1 MSVSPTS
8 PDVIISKLKAETLAA
23 LAKKGVRSDER
34 ALEDFRRLEIVTNY
48 LPKAEGSALV
58 RLGDT
63 QVLVGVKLELGSPYP
78 DTPDEGVLVVSAEFV
93 PTASPAFEPGPPD
106 ENAIELA
113 RVIDR
118 VLREYGVIDTSK
130 LAVIPGR
137 KVWVVW
143 IDIYV
148 LDHGG
153 NLVDA
158 SSIAVL
164 AALLTAKIP
173 QHVLGEGESIHV
185 DKTVASGPLP
195 ILRKAVTVT
204 IGKLGDSLIVDPT
217 LEEESVISS
226 KIIIGVGEDG
236 LIAGLQKTGDGY
248 LTKQEIEGAVS
259 LALRKGSEL
268 IAKINECLK
277 PREGTHV
284 ETAEPATTIQ
294 EGLKPLEGMPDNN
307 A

>member
-1 MSVSPTS
+1 MSVTPTS
-8 PDVIISKLKAETLAA
+8 PEVIISRLKADTLSS
-23 LAKKGVRSDER
+23 LAKKGVRADGR
-34 ALEDFRRLEIVTNY
+34 GLEEFRELKITTEY

-58 RLGDT
+58 KLGDT
-63 QVLVGVKLELGSPYP
+63 QVLVGVKLELGSPYS
-78 DTPDEGVLVVSAEFV
+78 DAPDEGVLVVSAEFV

-130 LAVIPGR
+130 LVVIPGR

-158 SSIAVL
+158 SSIATL
-164 AALLTAKIP
+164 AALLTAKVP
-173 QHVLGEGESIHV
+173 KHTLTEGELIHV
-185 DKTVASGPLP
+185 DRSIASGPLP
-195 ILRKAVTVT
+195 IVRRALTVSV
-204 IGKLGDSLIVDPT
+204 GKLGDSLIIDPT
-217 LEEESVISS
+217 LEEEGVITS
-226 KIIIGVGEDG
+226 KLIIGVSEDG
-236 LIAGLQKTGDGY
+236 MIAGLQKSGDGY
-248 LTKQEIEGAVS
+248 LTLQEIENAVS
-259 LALRKGSEL
+259 LALKKGAEL
-268 IAKINECLK
+268 IAKINELLGRREAVVTEAVKEDEGCEEQ
-277 PREGTHV
+277 REG
-284 ETAEPATTIQ
+284 EPN
-294 EGLKPLEGMPDNN
+294 DN

>member
-1 MSVSPTS
+1 MSVTPTS
-8 PDVIISKLKAETLAA
+8 PEVIISRLKADTLSS
-23 LAKKGVRSDER
+23 LAKKGVRADGR
-34 ALEDFRRLEIVTNY
+34 GLEEFRELKIATEY

-58 RLGDT
+58 KLGDT

-78 DTPDEGVLVVSAEFV
+78 DAPDEGVLVVSAEFV

-118 VLREYGVIDTSK
+118 VLRECSVIDTSK
-130 LAVIPGR
+130 LVVVPGR

-158 SSIAVL
+158 SSIATL
-164 AALLTAKIP
+164 AALLTARVPK
-173 QHVLGEGESIHV
+173 HTLTEDELIHV
-185 DKTVASGPLP
+185 DRSTSSEPLP
-195 ILRKAVTVT
+195 IVRRALTVSV
-204 IGKLGDSLIVDPT
+204 GKLGDSLVIDPT
-217 LEEESVISS
+217 LEEEGVITS
-226 KIIIGVGEDG
+226 KLIVGVSDDG
-236 LIAGLQKTGDGY
+236 MIAGLQKSGNGY
-248 LTKQEIEGAVS
+248 LTLQEIENAVS
-259 LALRKGSEL
+259 LALRKGAEL
-268 IAKINECLK
+268 ILRVDELLGR
-277 PREGTHV
+277 RE
-284 ETAEPATTIQ
+284 AATTEDVKGVECG
-294 EGLKPLEGMPDNN
+294 EGQRESESSDN

>member
-1 MSVSPTS
+1 MSVTPTS
-8 PDVIISKLKAETLAA
+8 PDVIISKLKAETLSA
-23 LAKKGVRSDER
+23 LAKKGIRSDDR
-34 ALEDFRRLEIVTNY
+34 GLEDFRELKIITGY

-63 QVLVGVKLELGSPYP
+63 QVLVGVKLEPGSPYP

-93 PTASPAFEPGPPD
+93 PTASPAFEPGSPD

-118 VLREYGVIDTSK
+118 VLREYGVIDVSK
-130 LAVIPGR
+130 LVIIPGK

-143 IDIYV
+143 VDIYV

-153 NLVDA
+153 NLIDA
-158 SSIAVL
+158 SSIATL
-164 AALLTAKIP
+164 AALLSTKIP
-173 QHVLGEGESIHV
+173 RHTLSEDGSVQV
-185 DKTVASGPLP
+185 DKTNASEPLP
-195 ILRKAVTVT
+195 ILRKAVTVS
-204 IGKLGDSLIVDPT
+204 IGKLGESLIVDPT

-226 KIIIGVGEDG
+226 KIIVGVGEDG
-236 LIAGLQKTGDGY
+236 SIAGLQKTGDGY
-248 LTKQEIEGAVS
+248 LAKQEIEEAVS

-268 IAKINECLK
+268 IAKISELLK
-277 PREGTHV
+277 PREEASTEVAETELPESSEGTSN
-284 ETAEPATTIQ
+284 
-294 EGLKPLEGMPDNN
+294 NN

>member
-1 MSVSPTS
+1 MSVTPTS
-8 PDVIISKLKAETLAA
+8 PDSIIPRLKAETLST
-23 LAKKGVRSDER
+23 LVKKGVRADGRS
-34 ALEDFRRLEIVTNY
+34 LEDFRELKIITGY
-48 LPKAEGSALV
+48 LPKADGSALV

-78 DTPDEGVLVVSAEFV
+78 DAPEEGVLVVSAEFV

-130 LAVIPGR
+130 LAIVPGR

-153 NLVDA
+153 NLIDA
-158 SSIAVL
+158 SAIAALV
-164 AALLTAKIP
+164 ALLTTKVPRYTVTENDLI
-173 QHVLGEGESIHV
+173 QV
-185 DKTVASGPLP
+185 DKSSYTASLP
-195 ILRKAVTVT
+195 VVKKALTVTV
-204 IGKLGDSLIVDPT
+204 GKLGDSLIVDPT
-217 LEEESVISS
+217 IEEEKVVSAKLIV
-226 KIIIGVGEDG
+226 GVGEDG
-236 LIAGLQKTGDGY
+236 SIAGLQKSGDGY
-248 LTKQEIEGAVS
+248 LTLQEVEKAIE
-259 LALRKGSEL
+259 LALKKGNEL
-268 IAKINECLK
+268 LSKVTEFLK
-277 PREGTHV
+277 SLESASTESVKTPSV
-284 ETAEPATTIQ
+284 EE
-294 EGLKPLEGMPDNN
+294 EKKESSGSN